1 MRLSYPLSITL
12 AALLVPRILVPQ
24 GIAAEQ
30 EVQPLA
36 VQVEDQAQPSAPA
49 NEDTVQA
56 SPEEPAPA
64 AVPEQGES
72 SAITDDEASITIRR
86 DQERPQAEPRRKR
99 PRQREMTFRG
109 PESER
114 VEIGKDVVIAAN
126 EVVRELVVIAGDAQ
140 VDGTIEGS
148 LVVVSG
154 SARINGSVG
163 HDLVTVLGS
172 ATLGPNASVGRDAV
186 TVGGALKL
194 AEGAFV
200 GGQQTA
206 VALGPM
212 LPDFTWLQNWLSKGV
227 FLARPFPPGVRWVWV
242 VAATCLLLYLAVA
255 LVFPAPVRACVRTL
269 EQQPVASFFVGLSL
283 CVLLGPLLFLLV
295 VSVAGLLVIPFLICA
310 VIAAMIFGKIAVYTY
325 TGQQLGRQFNGTDLS
340 LPALLLLGAVLFYLI
355 YMVPVLGFAVWGM
368 VTLLGV
374 GAVLLAA
381 FAPFS
386 QEAQPALVGAG
397 TGTPAV
403 AAVVEAAG
411 TGRAAQ
417 LPPAVMPSADYA
429 LLPRVGFWRRFT
441 ATLLDF
447 VLLMLLLRMADSWF
461 LILWAAYHVGMWAWK
476 GTTIGGIVM
485 GIKIVRLDGCPVD
498 FGVALVRC
506 LSSVFSAAALFAGF
520 FWAGWDK
527 ERQAWHDKIAGTLV
541 VRMPKGVPLI

>member
-1 MRLSYPLSITL
+1 MRPSYLLSLWL
-12 AALLVPRILVPQ
+12 AALLVPGAFVPQ
-24 GIAAEQ
+24 GIAAEP
-30 EVQPLA
+30 EAPTPA
-36 VQVEDQAQPSAPA
+36 VQVEDEEQPGEPA
-49 NEDTVQA
+49 K
-56 SPEEPAPA
+56 EEVPAPA
-64 AVPEQGES
+64 TVVEQNES
-72 SAITDDEASITIRR
+72 SATTDEEASATIQR
-86 DQERPQAEPRRKR
+86 DQERPRTEARRKR

-114 VEIGKDVVIAAN
+114 VEIGKDVVIAAD
-126 EVVRELVVIAGDAQ
+126 EVVRELVVIAGNAR
-140 VDGTIEGS
+140 VEGTVEGS

-227 FLARPFPPGVRWVWV
+227 FLARPFPPGVRWVWM
-242 VAATCLLLYLAVA
+242 VAATCLLLYLAVT
-255 LVFPAPVRACVRTL
+255 LVFPAPVRACVKTL

-325 TGQQLGRQFNGTDLS
+325 TGQQLGRQFNSTGLS

-386 QEAQPALVGAG
+386 QETQPALVGAG
-397 TGTPAV
+397 AGTPV
-403 AAVVEAAG
+403 AAPVVEGAGPGMAAP
-411 TGRAAQ
+411 
-417 LPPAVMPSADYA
+417 LPPAVFPSSDLA
-429 LLPRVGFWRRFT
+429 LLPRVGFWRRFA

-447 VLLMLLLRMADSWF
+447 VLLMLLIRMADSWF
-461 LILWAAYHVGMWAWK
+461 LVLWAAYHVGMWAWK

-485 GIKIVRLDGCPVD
+485 GLKIVRLDGRPVD

-506 LSSVFSAAALFAGF
+506 LSSVFSAAALFLGF

-527 ERQAWHDKIAGTLV
+527 DRQSWHDKIAGTLV